1 MDRING
7 ALLVLGLRSINT
19 LQLNAVTP
27 LLIRRSFDPT
37 HQRCGVDWEG
47 AGTTNVDNFGDRL
60 TVELQKLQATER
72 TAKFAHNEWAPQQL
86 TTRHLAWVFI
96 LFNYPG
102 HALYFGVIIVSLCR
116 ANDLI
121 S

>member
-72 TAKFAHNEWAPQQL
+72 TAKFAHNEYREEKLWAPQQL

-102 HALYFGVIIVSLCR
+102 HAL
-116 ANDLI
+116 
-121 S
+121 